1 MSRNRSAIRFVS
13 WCCLSVVLLVIY
25 LPLVPP
31 ILFSLAPGEPDAA
44 LTLRWYLALWRDPVL
59 VSAIATS
66 LEVGI
71 IVAIAATILGLGAAL
86 AISEL
91 RVPRLI
97 LALMLLP
104 LFVPGVS
111 MGLATA
117 LFFRLVGIEASL
129 VKIAIVQTAWALPF
143 ATLIVVTAMSTFD
156 PVYLEAAYV
165 SGAGRWRAF
174 VDIELPLIRSG
185 VSGAATFS
193 LILSFNET
201 IRTAIVQGPLNT
213 VQTYIWSTYRQVGL
227 SPALYALMSLLIL
240 LTLGL
245 VAAFVVGGARPP
257 REVSVGDFAA
267 ASSQKP

>member
-1 MSRNRSAIRFVS
+1 MARNRSATRFVG
-13 WCCLSVVLLVIY
+13 WCCLSAVLVVIY

-31 ILFSLAPGEPDAA
+31 IWFSVAPSEPGAA
-44 LTLRWYLALWRDPVL
+44 LSLRWYLALWRDPLL
-59 VSAIATS
+59 VSAIETS
-66 LEVGI
+66 LEVGV
-71 IVAIAATILGLGAAL
+71 IVAIAATVLGLGAAM
-86 AISEL
+86 AIRGL

-117 LFFRLVGIEASL
+117 LFFRLLGFEVSL
-129 VKIAIVQTAWALPF
+129 AKIAIVQTAWALPF
-143 ATLIVVTAMSTFD
+143 ATLIVVTAMSAFD

-174 VDIELPLIRSG
+174 VDVELPLIRSG
-185 VSGAATFS
+185 ITGAATFS

-201 IRTAIVQGPLNT
+201 IRTSIVQGPLNT

-240 LTLGL
+240 VTVAL
-245 VAAFVVGGARPP
+245 VSAFVVGGARGGRPKN
-257 REVSVGDFAA
+257 VLAN
-267 ASSQKP
+267 